1 MYIHAIQI
9 DDRGNGDQA
18 GNIERKYL
26 ERELER
32 NTWQF
37 GSTNSGKSHAPRILI
52 ELHIIVAGVIAQ
64 WRLILLNKHYSI

>member
-32 NTWQF
+32 NTW
-37 GSTNSGKSHAPRILI
+37 
-52 ELHIIVAGVIAQ
+52 
-64 WRLILLNKHYSI
+64 